1 MQYAYVGD
9 PVCHITMQ
17 MIGPHCN
24 QADLIKITMLWHHS
38 PLFLSLAHCI
48 FTIHSLQ
55 QRSQIRFLAL
65 FQYHIYYNIM
75 AKLTKTVLVAL
86 LLYVACFTHERKF
99 SIATADYHLWACLP
113 FVKQGYQHLGSW
125 CEKVTKKERSDHI
138 SHISPLSSDQ
148 PSGTLDPLQGG
159 WPTLGF
165 HRSPMLPTMRGL
177 SRVSRAEKDSISGLL
192 LALSD
197 LSKWL

>member
-1 MQYAYVGD
+1 M
-9 PVCHITMQ
+9 T
-17 MIGPHCN
+17 
-24 QADLIKITMLWHHS
+24 KS
-38 PLFLSLAHCI
+38 PEDSSFSI
-48 FTIHSLQ
+48 DF
-55 QRSQIRFLAL
+55 
-65 FQYHIYYNIM
+65 
-75 AKLTKTVLVAL
+75 
-86 LLYVACFTHERKF
+86 VACFTHERKF
-99 SIATADYHLWACLP
+99 IRTIFLLWACSP
-113 FVKQGYQHLGSW
+113 FMEQGYQYLGSW

-165 HRSPMLPTMRGL
+165 HRSPMLPTMWGL

-197 LSKWL
+197 LSKWLGWDIWLRKPGEKCLWKVALDPFYML